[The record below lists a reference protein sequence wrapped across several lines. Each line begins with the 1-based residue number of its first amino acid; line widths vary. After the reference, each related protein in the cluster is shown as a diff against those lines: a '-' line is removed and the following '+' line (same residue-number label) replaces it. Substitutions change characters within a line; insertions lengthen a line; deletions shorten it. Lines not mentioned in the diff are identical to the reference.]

1 MIDDIKAKFTAY
13 KIQKKI
19 KKNGVQALDDTQP
32 TSSVDEIINS
42 TLDDIVEGIIEE
54 IEVIDAND
62 ATNKKIAITN
72 IILIVGC
79 IIYLVVDKLL

>member
-19 KKNGVQALDDTQP
+19 KKNGVQVLDDTQP

-54 IEVIDAND
+54 IEVIDEND
-62 ATNKKIAITN
+62 ATTKKIAITN
-72 IILIVGC
+72 IILMVGC